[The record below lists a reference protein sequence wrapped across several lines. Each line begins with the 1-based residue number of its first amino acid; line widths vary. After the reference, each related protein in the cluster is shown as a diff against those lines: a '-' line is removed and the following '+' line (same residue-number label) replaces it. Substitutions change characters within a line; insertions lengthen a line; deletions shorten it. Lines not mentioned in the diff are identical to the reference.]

1 MNSNGFVLKHN
12 IICVESNSNTY
23 SLFKLF
29 IVILFLLQL
38 RISPRKKDVLIDSLL
53 VLVRTGTSL
62 KVKKLYK
69 EGMTRLM
76 KQELKRKVKKMK
88 RRLNRF
94 YYLVVMMMR
103 LLIHIHILH
112 IYFQV
117 LLLTVNVQRSSRILS
132 FSLTAIICF

>member
-1 MNSNGFVLKHN
+1 MYKSNIHF
-12 IICVESNSNTY
+12 
-23 SLFKLF
+23 FFQLF
-29 IVILFLLQL
+29 IIIYLYYSYGFLLE
-38 RISPRKKDVLIDSLL
+38 KKHVLIDYLL
-53 VLVRTGTSL
+53 DLARTGTSL
-62 KVKKLYK
+62 KVKKMYK
-69 EGMTRLM
+69 EGMLRLM

-94 YYLVVMMMR
+94 YYVVEIMMR

-132 FSLTAIICF
+132 FSLTTIICF